1 MARTTGPLLS
11 MDASG
16 SVGNSITFAK
26 WKGRNYVRRY
36 AIPANP
42 RSTAQVSIRAAM
54 QMYTSLYKANESE
67 VIAAYDAIAQS
78 LKISPFNAY
87 TRAGLKAWKSSVLVF
102 PDASEVAIGAN
113 SANFGII
120 GVAEPRG
127 ITWSWSESVTGT
139 PIAWLLCVRE
149 AADPGYATQYAV
161 FGSATAS
168 SYMQTGLKP
177 ATDYWAKVTAML
189 DNGTVV
195 SYNSTTAVTT
205 P

>member
-42 RSTAQVSIRAAM
+42 RSTAQISIRAAM
-54 QMYTSLYKANESE
+54 QLYTSLYKANESE
-67 VIAAYDAIAQS
+67 VIAAYDTIAQS

-102 PDASEVAIGAN
+102 PDGDEVAMSTS
-113 SANFGII
+113 SANFGLL
-120 GVAEPRG
+120 GTAEPRG
-127 ITWSWSESVTGT
+127 ITWQWSETLSGT
-139 PIAWLLCVRE
+139 PIGWLLTVRE
-149 AADPGYATQYAV
+149 AADPGIATQYAV
-161 FGSATAS
+161 FGSASAT

-177 ATDYWAKVTAML
+177 ATDYWAKIHVML
-189 DNGTVV
+189 DTGAVV